1 MGQARIS
8 CILKVY
14 VAAVLLACVLQAA
27 LLSAQPRAD
36 HIQHDQHDL
45 RAAEMDMAEE
55 DEALAKVDRANIMTA
70 AGVTQDRFMI
80 PRSDLIKICIRNCN
94 GKYKT
99 ERQRNRC
106 ADACRAGR
114 G

>member
-1 MGQARIS
+1 MSYTFWQ
-8 CILKVY
+8 VY

-36 HIQHDQHDL
+36 VDIQHDQHDL

-80 PRSDLIKICIRNCN
+80 PRSELILICIRNCN
-94 GKYKT
+94 SKYKT

-106 ADACRAGR
+106 ATACRAGR